1 PPLSPPLS
9 LPDALPIFTDQ
20 STGQG
25 EDFLHRFLGQ
35 DRTPGGDSPE
45 QRNGRGV
52 FVTGL
57 VGGEFGRSGAA
68 GATQFHRSRS
78 VLVTVEVALV
88 LKHLELVRDAGG
100 AGQPDRVADLPDGG
114 RKAAVLQIPLKEVQ
128 DALLTSGE
136 FGCWGRGIRWVLHG
150 SDNGCGLHGGGN
162 LLRHGRASSVFG
174 SVRACC
180 GLPPPERPR

>member
-1 PPLSPPLS
+1 GVVLLTYHHQVTVGYCGV
-9 LPDALPIFTDQ
+9 DHRITDHGEHEQTALTDQ

-35 DRTPGGDSPE
+35 DRTAGGDSPE

-100 AGQPDRVADLPDGG
+100 ARQPDRVADLPDGG

-136 FGCWGRGIRWVLHG
+136 FGCWG
-150 SDNGCGLHGGGN
+150 
-162 LLRHGRASSVFG
+162 
-174 SVRACC
+174 
-180 GLPPPERPR
+180 